1 MLVAAP
7 LFDFRVEGE
16 GDVQEVALT
25 LWQLLSLAEGEA
37 LLLSKALT
45 ETTGLE
51 LIDTDAEPQ

>member
-51 LIDTDAEPQ
+51 LIDTDAETQ